1 MTEQAKDIAYL
12 ALEIYRSRRDLAGCV
27 NYCLSCKTNKK
38 NGKKYWYIQRPT
50 SEGRKQVKI
59 EEGKEAAY
67 IAAYAKKK
75 ELKTYLR
82 RLMKE
87 YHDLSFADR
96 KAVRYLVSC
105 YRESEAAGIGKIKKN
120 THSDG
125 TSRDSKSELAISL
138 ILEKFHIPYEYG
150 YPIYASGRPYV
161 VDFYFPASRDYYEH
175 MGMLDNEAYR
185 EHQKDKLANYAADGI
200 KEEKNLLVTEEH
212 QVEISGKKYSYLDT
226 REIILKLTVFGQIP
240 PHKAFKE
247 LFPGKKAKI

>member
-50 SEGRKQVKI
+50 SEGRKQV
-59 EEGKEAAY
+59 
-67 IAAYAKKK
+67 
-75 ELKTYLR
+75 
-82 RLMKE
+82 MKE

-105 YRESEAAGIGKIKKN
+105 YRESEAAGIGKIQKN

-150 YPIYASGRPYV
+150 YPIYAAGRPYV